1 MCAAL
6 FSFRPHNRL
15 FFDERPILHGKYVR
29 NRDDGRHGSVFAGEG
44 QVMDVKN
51 ELVWIR
57 GSVIMGLLGAFFFG
71 YFIIEEES
79 NKFFN
84 LVIVSVMTACAVYA
98 ACLSY
103 RGMRVLIGKLEKMKG
118 DDKK

>member
-1 MCAAL
+1 
-6 FSFRPHNRL
+6 
-15 FFDERPILHGKYVR
+15 
-29 NRDDGRHGSVFAGEG
+29 
-44 QVMDVKN
+44 MDVKN

-71 YFIIEEES
+71 YFIIENES

-84 LVIVSVMTACAVYA
+84 FVIAWIITACAVYA

-103 RGMRVLIGKLEKMKG
+103 RGMGVLIRKLEKKKS